1 MLRLVTGSS
10 PDEKLNMYS
19 NEISAIVRDGK
30 QVICIVPDQFSF
42 EFDKILYSVLGARDF
57 NMVSVQSFKKL
68 SESLISAFG
77 TDKGIL
83 ARPEERAALIYL
95 ALRRVKQSKKLRI
108 LARTVERPAFI
119 PEIESIIDSIIRAQ
133 LSASDLRACAQKLS
147 GSLSSKL
154 EDVADIF
161 EAYSEVLSE
170 RGLRDESSIVSLG
183 TALAGRTE
191 YFRDKYV
198 YVDRFDSYSQ
208 DELSLLEQAVIS
220 ARSVSVSVTLPKD
233 YKPSAASPYAVAEN
247 TQKKL
252 VGIAVRNNTRLVYS
266 YCREAE
272 KPQGLEYLKRLLSGE
287 EKRHQPVSDGSIQI
301 ISAPAVYEEAD
312 FVAAEIRRLVS
323 EGGFTYNDIAVITR
337 DMSSYQ
343 TALESAFERFD
354 VPYYTDSKQRAADM
368 SVIIFALNA
377 IDAASGRKLSSEKL
391 LRLMRSPFSGYSE
404 EEISVI
410 EDYCVRWNVD
420 GDMWTAEFTVG
431 SEDVPLE
438 KLNDIRARL
447 VSPLIRLKEDC
458 AKADAKGICIAF
470 NKYIEQSGLAENAA
484 QIINDCADTDDKL
497 EAARAF
503 KQLWNALMSAVTAV
517 YTTVGETEIS
527 LKEFGELLRLILCG
541 TSISN
546 PPQKL
551 SCVMVYDAAR
561 SVIASPKVAFVV
573 GVNDSRFP
581 LDSKKTGIF
590 SGKDSA
596 AMEAVGISF
605 DMGDLERLDSERSD
619 CFRALT
625 CAGEKLYISYSEAD
639 PTGKPLRPS
648 YYVNKLS
655 AGAEI
660 KPVKSF
666 SFPTEL
672 YSSTPAAAYYRL
684 AVERNGSPA
693 ELESL
698 KNALFAVPEYADKLR
713 AVSTY
718 GKETVRRLSPDV
730 AKRLFASR
738 DINITASRIDVY
750 NKCNFEY
757 FMRYGLDI
765 KKISPV
771 AVDPA
776 GRGSVMHYVFQK
788 VLEHYGADFERAS
801 DDELK
806 ALIDELLERYKQE
819 MLGGDFGKTAVFK
832 ADYARLASACLEI
845 LVNIREEYKVSKFR
859 PERYEYDLSK
869 EDGRS
874 VLSVPINRNL
884 RINIR
889 GIVDRV
895 DTYTSPSG
903 SKYIRIVDYKTG
915 PKELRFEDLYNGLNL
930 QMLLYMIA
938 LTQGSDLDFSGFFP
952 AGILYMKAGFLEC
965 SEEAEPGYSPVSDDS
980 VKRLKLCASQ
990 LKRSGLIVED
1000 DSSIEAM
1007 DSGFSGLY
1015 APVVRNKDGSYSKH
1029 SSLIS
1034 SASFKLLEDFALQKV
1049 REFGSG
1055 LIMGKISPVPCGRD
1069 SKHLA
1074 CAYCDYSS
1082 VCDRRKYMYKLI
1094 SSADGDKLKTAIS
1107 VKEEASN
1114 ARLDW

>member
-1 MLRLVTGSS
+1 MLRLVLGGS

-19 NEISAIVRDGK
+19 NEISALVRDGR

-57 NMVSVQSFKKL
+57 NMVGVQSFKKL
-68 SESLISAFG
+68 SESLISTFG

-147 GSLSSKL
+147 GSLGSKL

-161 EAYSEVLSE
+161 EAYTAVLYE

-183 TALAGRTE
+183 CALAKSTE

-233 YKPSAASPYAVAEN
+233 YRPSAASPYAVAAN

-252 VGIAVRNNTRLVYS
+252 AVLAVRNNTRLVYS
-266 YCREAE
+266 YCREAD
-272 KPQGLEYLKRLLSGE
+272 KPQGLEYLKKLLSGE
-287 EKRHQPVSDGSIQI
+287 EKRRQPVTDGSIQI

-323 EGGFTYNDIAVITR
+323 EGGSDSTYNDIAVITR

-377 IDAASGRKLSSEKL
+377 IDAASGRKPSSEKL

-404 EEISVI
+404 EEISAI

-420 GDMWTAEFTVG
+420 GDMWMAEFVVG
-431 SEDVPLE
+431 GEEVSLE
-438 KLNDIRARL
+438 KLNDIRIRL
-447 VSPLIRLKEDC
+447 VSPLISLKEDC
-458 AKADAKGICIAF
+458 AKTDAKGISIAF

-484 QIINDCADTDDKL
+484 KIINDCADPNEKL

-551 SCVMVYDAAR
+551 SCVMIYDAAR

-625 CAGEKLYISYSEAD
+625 CAGKKLYISYSEAD

-655 AGAEI
+655 AGSEI
-660 KPVKSF
+660 KPVKSY
-666 SFPTEL
+666 SFPAEL

-698 KNALFAVPEYADKLR
+698 KKALFAVPEYADKLR
-713 AVSTY
+713 AVNVY
-718 GKETVRRLSPDV
+718 GKETVRQLSPNV

-788 VLEHYGADFERAS
+788 VLEHYGANFENVS
-801 DDELK
+801 DEELK
-806 ALIDELLERYKQE
+806 ALIAELLELYKRE
-819 MLGGDFGKTAVFK
+819 ALGGDFGKSAVFK
-832 ADYARLASACLEI
+832 ADYARLANACLEI

-884 RINIR
+884 KINIR

-895 DTYTSPSG
+895 DTYTSADG
-903 SKYIRIVDYKTG
+903 TKYIRIVDYKTG

-938 LTQGSDLDFSGFFP
+938 LTQGSDPDFSGFFP

-965 SEEAEPGYSPVSDDS
+965 SEDAEPGYSPLPDDS
-980 VKRLKLCASQ
+980 IKRLKLCASQ
-990 LKRSGLIVED
+990 LKRSGIIVED
-1000 DSSIEAM
+1000 DISIEAM
-1007 DSGFSGLY
+1007 DSGFTGMY

-1049 REFGSG
+1049 REFGNG

-1107 VKEEASN
+1107 VKEEASD
-1114 ARLDW
+1114 A

>member
-1 MLRLVTGSS
+1 MLRLVLGGS

-19 NEISAIVRDGK
+19 NEISALVRDGR
-30 QVICIVPDQFSF
+30 QVLCIVPDQFSF

-57 NMVSVQSFKKL
+57 NMVSVLSFKKL

-108 LARTVERPAFI
+108 LARAVERPAFI
-119 PEIESIIDSIIRAQ
+119 PEIEQIIDSIIRAQ
-133 LSASDLRACAQKLS
+133 LTADDLRACAEKLS
-147 GSLSSKL
+147 GALSSKL

-161 EAYSEVLSE
+161 EAYTAVLSE

-183 TALAGRTE
+183 SAIAEKTE
-191 YFRDKYV
+191 YFRNKYV
-198 YVDRFDSYSQ
+198 YADRFDSYSQ
-208 DELSLLEQAVIS
+208 DELSLLEQAVIL

-233 YKPSAASPYAVAEN
+233 YKPSATSPYAVAAD

-252 VGIAVRNNTRLVYS
+252 AGLAAKNNTRLVYS
-266 YCREAE
+266 YCREAV
-272 KPQGLEYLKRLLSGE
+272 KPQGLEYLKKLLSGE
-287 EKRHQPVSDGSIQI
+287 EKNRRPITDGSVAV

-323 EGGFTYNDIAVITR
+323 DGRFTYNDIAVITR

-354 VPYYTDSKQRAADM
+354 VPYYIDSKQRAADM

-391 LRLMRSPFSGYSE
+391 LRLMRSPFSGYAE
-404 EEISVI
+404 EEISAI

-420 GDMWTAEFTVG
+420 GDMWMAEFTVG
-431 SEDVPLE
+431 SDDVPINM
-438 KLNDIRARL
+438 LNDIRQRL
-447 VSPLIRLKEDC
+447 VSPLIKLREDC
-458 AKADAKGICIAF
+458 FRTDAKGISIAF
-470 NKYIEQSGLAENAA
+470 NKYIESSGLAENAA
-484 QIINDCADTDDKL
+484 KIINDCADPDERV

-517 YTTVGETEIS
+517 YTTVGDTEIT
-527 LKEFGELLRLILCG
+527 LKEFGELLRLILSG

-561 SVIASPKVAFVV
+561 SVIASPKAAFVV

-596 AMEAVGISF
+596 AMEAYGISF
-605 DMGDLERLDSERSD
+605 DMGDLERLDSERCD

-625 CAGEKLYISYSEAD
+625 CSGEKLYISYSEAD
-639 PTGKPLRPS
+639 PTGKALRPS
-648 YYVNKLS
+648 FYVNKLS
-655 AGAEI
+655 AGTGINA
-660 KPVKSF
+660 VKSF
-666 SFPTEL
+666 NLPIEL

-684 AVERNGSPA
+684 AVERNGSPG

-698 KNALFAVPEYADKLR
+698 KKALFAVPEYAGKLR
-713 AVSTY
+713 AISTY
-718 GKETVRRLSPDV
+718 GSNTVRQLSPGI
-730 AKRLFASR
+730 AKRLFAPQ

-776 GRGSVMHYVFQK
+776 GRGNVMHYVFQM
-788 VLEHYGADFERAS
+788 VLERCGAGFERVT

-806 ALIDELLERYKQE
+806 ALIAELLERYKQE
-819 MLGGDFGKTAVFK
+819 TLGGDFGKTAVFK
-832 ADYARLASACLEI
+832 ADYARLADACLEI

-859 PERYEYDLSK
+859 PERYEYNLSRQ
-869 EDGRS
+869 DGGS

-884 RINIR
+884 KINIR

-895 DTYTSPSG
+895 DTYTSPNG
-903 SKYIRIVDYKTG
+903 SEYIRIVDYKTG

-938 LTQGSDLDFSGFFP
+938 LTQGTDPDFSGFLP

-965 SEEAEPGYSPVSDDS
+965 SEEAEPGYSPLSDDS
-980 VKRLKLCASQ
+980 VKRLKLCAAQ

-1000 DSSIEAM
+1000 DSAIEAM
-1007 DSGFSGLY
+1007 DSGFTGLY

-1034 SASFKLLEDFALQKV
+1034 QASFKLLEDFALQKV

-1055 LIMGKISPVPCGRD
+1055 LIMGKISPIPCGRD
-1069 SKHLA
+1069 PKHLA

-1082 VCDRRKYMYKLI
+1082 VCDRRKYMYRLI
-1094 SSADGDKLKTAIS
+1094 SSADGDKLRTAIS
-1107 VKEEASN
+1107 VKEDASD
-1114 ARLDW
+1114 A